1 MTHSISV
8 SIMAVGLS
16 FVFAYAASLVT
27 TTTLVA
33 ASESSALDLEAKAL
47 LESGWWSDH
56 TNDTSSRCGSGWL
69 GITCDKAGSIIEID
83 LAEKFQVGDKFSQFN
98 FSCFPNLGNLSLAG
112 TGLGG
117 CIPQEIGALSKLK
130 HLNLSRNSL
139 TGELPLSLAT
149 LTQLEMLD
157 ISSNKLSGLI
167 PQEFGNLNNLLG
179 LHLNSNNHNGT
190 IPSNI
195 GKLKKLVSLD
205 LAYNKLTG
213 LIPYTLGYLTSL
225 THLSLGSNHINGS
238 IPPQIAKLR
247 KLSHL
252 SLDNNELIG
261 LIPVA
266 VGDLSDLKTLSL
278 SSNKLEGSIP
288 QEIAMLTKLSFLD
301 LSVNRLSGPIPSSFG
316 ALTNLKALFIHSN
329 QIDGVIYSQIEFNN
343 LLEDLDLSNNN
354 ISGII
359 PYELTLLT
367 HLKNLKLSSNKL
379 SGKIPL
385 GIEKLDSLSA
395 LDLSQNELIGPIP
408 TQLSDMLEEL
418 LLRHN
423 NLNGSIPFQI
433 VNLSLLTTLDLSHN
447 LISGEIPSYLGN
459 LTNLLTLDLSYN
471 NLTGNIPFSLI
482 NKPKINLSYNF
493 LNGTIP
499 EALAKYLP
507 PESLMG
513 NKDLHITNAD
523 CPLCIPSSPP
533 VGSMNNGK
541 SKKVMEPK
549 TIPLPIVTFLV
560 FLLVGSLLFSL
571 CKFENKQSEAREKKK
586 NKQSEAREKQNGDIF
601 CFWNYD
607 GKIAYEDIIE
617 ATEDFDIKYCIG
629 TGGYGSV
636 YKARLPNGKVVALKK
651 LHCFEAKNPAF
662 DKSFKNEVKMLTEI
676 RHKNIVKLHGFCL
689 HKQCMFLIYEYMKR
703 GSLFC
708 VLNNDLVAGQLDW
721 TKRVNVIKSIAHALS
736 YLHNDCTPAIVHRDI
751 TTNNVLLN
759 SKWEAFVSD
768 FGSARFLDPA
778 SSNQTIVAGTYGYVA
793 PELAYTM
800 VVTKR
805 CDVYSFGVVAL
816 ETLIGRHPREMLPS
830 LLSLSSQKTMLY
842 EVLDQRLP
850 PPDQVVAHDIVLI
863 AAIAFACL
871 HPKPKSRPT
880 MKCVSQEFLVQ
891 QPPPTKPLEGI
902 SLRQLWNQ
910 EIYMVCQM
918 ETKP

>member
-8 SIMAVGLS
+8 SIMAVGVS
-16 FVFAYAASLVT
+16 FVFAYAASMVF

-56 TNDTSSRCGSGWL
+56 TNDTSSRCRPGWL

-83 LAEKFQVGDKFSQFN
+83 LADKFPVGGKFSQFN
-98 FSCFPNLGNLSLAG
+98 FSCFPNLVSLSLAG

-130 HLNLSRNSL
+130 DLDLSRNSL

-149 LTQLEMLD
+149 LTQLEKLE

-167 PQEFGNLNNLLG
+167 PQELGNLNNLLR
-179 LHLNSNNHNGT
+179 LHLNSNNLNGT

-205 LAYNKLTG
+205 LAYNTLTG

-225 THLSLGSNHINGS
+225 THLSLGSNYINGS

-252 SLDNNELIG
+252 SLENNELIG

-288 QEIAMLTKLSFLD
+288 QEIAMLTKLSSLD
-301 LSVNRLSGPIPSSFG
+301 LSVNRLSGPIPSSLG
-316 ALTNLKALFIHSN
+316 ALTNLKTLSIHSN
-329 QIDGVIYSQIEFNN
+329 QINGVIYSQIGFNN
-343 LLEDLDLSNNN
+343 LLEDLDLSNND

-367 HLKNLKLSSNKL
+367 HLEKLKLSSNKL

-418 LLRHN
+418 LLSHN

-433 VNLSLLTTLDLSHN
+433 GNLSLLTTLDLSHN
-447 LISGEIPSYLGN
+447 HISGEIPSYLGN
-459 LTNLLTLDLSYN
+459 LTNLLTLDLSHN

-482 NKPKINLSYNF
+482 TKPKINLSYNL

-499 EALAKYLP
+499 ETLAKFLP

-513 NKDLHITNAD
+513 NKDIHFANTD

-571 CKFENKQSEAREKKK
+571 CKFENKQSETREKK

-636 YKARLPNGKVVALKK
+636 YKAQLPNGKVVALKK

-662 DKSFKNEVKMLTEI
+662 DKSFKNEVKTLTEI

-708 VLNNDLVAGQLDW
+708 VLNNDLAAVQLDW

-800 VVTKR
+800 VVTER

-816 ETLIGRHPREMLPS
+816 ETLIGRYPREMLPS

-871 HPKPKSRPT
+871 HTKPKSRPT